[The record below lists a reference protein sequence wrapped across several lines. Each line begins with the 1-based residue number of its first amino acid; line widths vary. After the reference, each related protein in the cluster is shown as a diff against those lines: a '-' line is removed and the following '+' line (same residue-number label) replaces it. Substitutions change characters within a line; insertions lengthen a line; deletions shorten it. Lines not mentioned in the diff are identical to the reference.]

1 MTTKKFKNKLSSN
14 NSIVHSKF
22 RMDIEKYLYYG
33 KFTGNILVLG
43 QTGCGKTNFV
53 QNFGKKQYVWKIWV
67 TIIMLSKEGEHQI
80 KSCFNVP
87 AKFFYLQNV
96 CEFNIVI
103 KNFQRKKENTS

>member
-1 MTTKKFKNKLSSN
+1 MGNSLEIYSFQGKLDAVKQTLFKTL
-14 NSIVHSKF
+14 
-22 RMDIEKYLYYG
+22 E
-33 KFTGNILVLG
+33 
-43 QTGCGKTNFV
+43 
-53 QNFGKKQYVWKIWV
+53 KKQYVWKIWV

>member
-53 QNFGKKQYVWKIWV
+53 QNFGKKTICLENLGNNNYVVKRRRTSDKI
-67 TIIMLSKEGEHQI
+67 L
-80 KSCFNVP
+80 
-87 AKFFYLQNV
+87 L
-96 CEFNIVI
+96 
-103 KNFQRKKENTS
+103 

>member
-1 MTTKKFKNKLSSN
+1 M
-14 NSIVHSKF
+14 
-22 RMDIEKYLYYG
+22 
-33 KFTGNILVLG
+33 
-43 QTGCGKTNFV
+43 
-53 QNFGKKQYVWKIWV
+53 
-67 TIIMLSKEGEHQI
+67 IMLSKEGEHQI